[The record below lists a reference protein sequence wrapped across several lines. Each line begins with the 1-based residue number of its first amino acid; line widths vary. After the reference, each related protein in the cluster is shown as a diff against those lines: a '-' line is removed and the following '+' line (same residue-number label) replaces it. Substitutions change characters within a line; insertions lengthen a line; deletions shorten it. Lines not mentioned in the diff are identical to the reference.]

1 MSLAIVLLTACYQ
14 PPVYVVPTEPPTVT
28 PVPAN
33 ATALAAVVTG
43 PSATQIAIG
52 AATSIAASPIT
63 ITNASV
69 DPSDASNSAVTLFN
83 TSQGPVDLSG
93 WTLLVANYRVTLP
106 TTQYMTV
113 AAGNTV
119 VLHLA
124 TSPSVATGKDIY
136 VGLGS
141 LDSTPR
147 ANPNQV
153 VLFDKQGS
161 VASVYPPS

>member
-1 MSLAIVLLTACYQ
+1 
-14 PPVYVVPTEPPTVT
+14 
-28 PVPAN
+28 VPAN
-33 ATALAAVVTG
+33 ATALAAVRTG
-43 PSATQIAIG
+43 PSATEIAIG

-63 ITNASV
+63 ITNASA
-69 DPSDASNSAVTLFN
+69 DPSNPSNSSVTLLN

-93 WTLLVANYRVTLP
+93 WTLFVLNYRVTLP

-113 AAGNTV
+113 GAGSTV

-141 LDSTPR
+141 IDNTPR
-147 ANPNQV
+147 ADPSQV
-153 VLFDKQGS
+153 VLLDKQGK
-161 VASVYPPS
+161 VASLYPPS